1 MWLKCL
7 LYRNN
12 CFLPYLRLF
21 FFDLSVTRTPDNSNF
36 FRFPL
41 KVRDIGSRLYITCII
56 FIVQVSLFWLRHFPF
71 VFLFI
76 SCAPQT
82 FESQSETDFFPYVHS
97 PGGGGGVGTP
107 DFKWQRLSNGGK
119 NLNPKKS
126 HGEFPSHKNFQKAE
140 TVAEQVW
147 FYWAYAGTITI

>member
-1 MWLKCL
+1 MWLRCS
-7 LYRNN
+7 LYSNN

-21 FFDLSVTRTPDNSNF
+21 FFDLSVTRTPDNSNV

-41 KVRDIGSRLYITCII
+41 KVRVIGSRLYITCII
-56 FIVQVSLFWLRHFPF
+56 FIVQVSLFWLRHLPF

-76 SCAPQT
+76 SCAHDLKRLNLRVKLT
-82 FESQSETDFFPYVHS
+82 FYLMFIAR
-97 PGGGGGVGTP
+97 GGGGTP
-107 DFKWQRLSNGGK
+107 DFKWQRWSNGGK
-119 NLNPKKS
+119 HLNPKKS
-126 HGEFPSHKNFQKAE
+126 HGEFRRHKNFQKAE